1 MTIYDV
7 LKNDI
12 KQLKELKLSAGDVD
26 VWQTVMQV
34 VTDLTACTNAIEQ
47 NTKAQEAAAAE
58 ESASA
63 DEPIPAADE

>member
-7 LKNDI
+7 LKNDV

-34 VTDLTACTNAIEQ
+34 VTDLNACISAIER
-47 NTKAQEAAAAE
+47 NTQAQAAAAE
-58 ESASA
+58 EPASA
-63 DEPIPAADE
+63 DEPVPAADE

>member
-7 LKNDI
+7 LKNDV

-34 VTDLTACTNAIEQ
+34 VTDLNACIGAIERNNQ
-47 NTKAQEAAAAE
+47 AQAAAAE
-58 ESASA
+58 EPASA
-63 DEPIPAADE
+63 DEPVPAADE

>member
-47 NTKAQEAAAAE
+47 NNKAQEAAAAE
-58 ESASA
+58 ELTSA
-63 DEPIPAADE
+63 DEPVPAADE